1 MMFGSKLVG
10 YGYYAPEKIV
20 PNAGLEKLMDTTDEW
35 ILIRTGIRQRHIAR
49 DDEGVVDMA
58 EAAVRRSLG
67 MAKLEPD
74 DIDCIIFATISG
86 KRDFPAEAEYLYS
99 RLGMTNNAP
108 AFDVKA
114 ACTGFVYAMHIARA
128 FFAAGMYRRILIVGS
143 EKMSQMVDWTDRNTA
158 VLFGDGA
165 GAMIF
170 ERTEEAGQGIVAS
183 EIFSDGANAGLLY
196 SNDKGHVCMD
206 GKEVYKHA
214 VRNMGAAGLAVLESA
229 GMTKDD
235 IDWLL
240 PHQANMRIIISA
252 SEKIGF
258 PMDKVITNVDKFA
271 NTSGASGALALAYA
285 AEQGLIKPG
294 QRILYTAFGAGL
306 TWGAAVIKM

>member
-1 MMFGSKLVG
+1 MTGNKLIG
-10 YGYYAPEKIV
+10 YGYYAPDRVVPNSELEKI
-20 PNAGLEKLMDTTDEW
+20 MDTTDEW
-35 ILIRTGIRQRHIAR
+35 IVSRTGIKQRHVAR
-49 DDEGVVDMA
+49 DDETVVDMA
-58 EAAVRRSLG
+58 AVASRRALD
-67 MAKLEPD
+67 MAGLSPN
-74 DIDCIIFATISG
+74 DIDCVIFATISG

-99 RLGMTNNAP
+99 SLGMTNNAP

-143 EKMSQMVDWTDRNTA
+143 EKMSGMIDWTDRNTA

-165 GAMIF
+165 GAMVF
-170 ERTEEAGQGIVAS
+170 EGTDEAGLGIAAS

-196 SNDKGHVCMD
+196 SDEAGRVCMD

-214 VRNMGAAGLAVLESA
+214 VRNMGGVALAVMESA
-229 GMTKDD
+229 GLSRED

-240 PHQANMRIIISA
+240 PHQANMRIIASA
-252 SEKIGF
+252 AEKIGF
-258 PMDKVITNVDKFA
+258 PMEKVITNVAQFA
-271 NTSGASGALALAYA
+271 NTSGASGALAFAYA

-306 TWGAAVIKM
+306 TWGAAVIKI